1 MTDATAPPAAVD
13 QAPADRDPVAD
24 ALEEFAAFLV
34 DADAALEDARRR
46 REAAPAEVAAWSE
59 ARRRERAER
68 LARAGWADDDR
79 PRRVAAVGPSA
90 VGPSAVG
97 PGPHGRHD
105 RRTGAGAG
113 RITRAEAVISPRDGT
128 IAARVVCRAVRPTP
142 SSGRVGRVA
151 RLQELPRDWRN
162 GRG

>member
-59 ARRRERAER
+59 ARRRAAEVERA
-68 LARAGWADDDR
+68 ARAGWADDD
-79 PRRVAAVGPSA
+79 
-90 VGPSAVG
+90 
-97 PGPHGRHD
+97 
-105 RRTGAGAG
+105 
-113 RITRAEAVISPRDGT
+113 
-128 IAARVVCRAVRPTP
+128 
-142 SSGRVGRVA
+142 
-151 RLQELPRDWRN
+151 
-162 GRG
+162 